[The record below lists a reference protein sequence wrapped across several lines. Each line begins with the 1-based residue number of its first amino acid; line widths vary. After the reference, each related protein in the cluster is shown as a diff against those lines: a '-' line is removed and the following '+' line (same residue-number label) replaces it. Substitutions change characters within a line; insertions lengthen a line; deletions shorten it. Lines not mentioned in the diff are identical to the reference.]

1 VNHSEDLYPN
11 LVLTDPASPQSQGS
25 ERPSV
30 SAKIIRNTDK
40 SGLSNR
46 EMAWAVG
53 TLYSAGAE
61 TTYTSLSWWALAMI
75 AHPDY
80 QRRAQAEL
88 DAVVGRSRV
97 PTFSD
102 ISGLPYIQAMV
113 KEVLRWRPPLP
124 FSLPHSTTE
133 DDWYDGMFIPKGTT
147 CLPNLWQ
154 CHHDPVA
161 YGEDAASF
169 NPGRFLDSCG
179 KVTSGPAETR
189 GEGHVT
195 YGFGKRSCIGNHV
208 ANDSL
213 FIFLATSLWALNF
226 ERVCD
231 DRGREIP
238 LDTESFFDTGIVV
251 RPVEYRCKFTP
262 RFPEAISILAAEEE
276 LLTARTV

>member
-1 VNHSEDLYPN
+1 MV
-11 LVLTDPASPQSQGS
+11 
-25 ERPSV
+25 
-30 SAKIIRNTDK
+30 
-40 SGLSNR
+40 
-46 EMAWAVG
+46 
-53 TLYSAGAE
+53 
-61 TTYTSLSWWALAMI
+61 
-75 AHPDY
+75 AHPEF
-80 QRRAQAEL
+80 QRRAQTEL

-102 ISGLPYIQAMV
+102 ISSLPYLQAMV

-124 FSLPHSTTE
+124 FAIPHSTTE

-154 CHHDPVA
+154 CHHDPA
-161 YGEDAASF
+161 TYGEDAASF

-195 YGFGKRSCIGNHV
+195 YGFGKRSCIGNQL

-213 FIFLATSLWALNF
+213 FIFMATSLWAMNF
-226 ERVCD
+226 ESVCD
-231 DRGREIP
+231 DQGKEVP

-251 RPVEYRCKFTP
+251 
-262 RFPEAISILAAEEE
+262 
-276 LLTARTV
+276 